1 MKRTVLFGGSFN
13 PIHNGHLALCRAVMT
28 QGLADEVWMMVTPHN
43 PLKASADLMPEA
55 ERYALCA
62 LATAEEKG
70 IRASAFE
77 FCLPR
82 PSFTWQ
88 TLQALQNAYP
98 DRSFSLLIGADNWTI
113 FDRWFKARE
122 ILENHEILIY
132 PRPGYTLPCS
142 STLPRG
148 VRIID
153 APLHHISSTE
163 IRQMLREGNTET
175 ARRHLHPAV
184 FDALMK
190 RENLIKD

>member
-98 DRSFSLLIGADNWTI
+98 DRSFSLLIGADNWAI
-113 FDRWFKARE
+113 FERWFKARE

-142 STLPRG
+142 STLPCASLTRHSTTSPPPRF
-148 VRIID
+148 VKCSARATRKPPVATFI
-153 APLHHISSTE
+153 PLSLTH
-163 IRQMLREGNTET
+163 
-175 ARRHLHPAV
+175 
-184 FDALMK
+184 
-190 RENLIKD
+190 